1 MLDSIRATQPLL
13 DVGRPQP
20 VPLPFNK
27 AEIEAF
33 RYRYEV
39 VTDSCFTSF
48 AVYVDFICVYCS
60 IEDVQRKVT
69 SVLVRDARLSELKHE
84 VRARV

>member
-1 MLDSIRATQPLL
+1 MTFAVLTNPADAAALSEIQSTQPVLE
-13 DVGRPQP
+13 DGRPQP

-33 RYRYEV
+33 RYR
-39 VTDSCFTSF
+39 
-48 AVYVDFICVYCS
+48 

-69 SVLVRDARLSELKHE
+69 SIMVRDARLAELKNE
-84 VRARV
+84 VSACV